1 MTWVIAVCC
10 RFALP
15 TAVKDL
21 MPAGERGRTGATGWV
36 LPRYAHSVCRC
47 GLMRKAI
54 RLRLI
59 TCRGGLMSHHEPRPV
74 RHFKKPSEPF
84 EIPPSLT
91 ADAVLPLAVNPLRG
105 PAETLIIV
113 GASTGGTEAL
123 KHFLVPLPEYAPPV
137 LIAQHMPEMFTAP
150 FAARLDS
157 LCRMKV
163 KQAEHN
169 EPVLQ
174 GHVYVA
180 PGHSHLLLGVSN
192 GRYICVLSQAPP
204 VNRHRPSVDVLFRS
218 AANSAGRYAVGAILT
233 GMGRDGATGM
243 LEMKQAG
250 ARTFAQD
257 EATCVVFGMPKEAI
271 ALGGVDE
278 VLPIEAI
285 STRILAFLRE
295 A

>member
-1 MTWVIAVCC
+1 
-10 RFALP
+10 
-15 TAVKDL
+15 
-21 MPAGERGRTGATGWV
+21 
-36 LPRYAHSVCRC
+36 
-47 GLMRKAI
+47 
-54 RLRLI
+54 
-59 TCRGGLMSHHEPRPV
+59 MSHHEPRPV